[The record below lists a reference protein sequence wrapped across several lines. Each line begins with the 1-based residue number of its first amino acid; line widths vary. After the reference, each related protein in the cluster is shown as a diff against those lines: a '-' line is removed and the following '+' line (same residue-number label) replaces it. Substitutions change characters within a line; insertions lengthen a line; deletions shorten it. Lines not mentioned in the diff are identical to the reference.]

1 MQAVWHPSKSTT
13 IGGFLKALGAECHS
27 LSLKGYQKV
36 AGGLRFAATTGY
48 FRSNPPG

>member
-1 MQAVWHPSKSTT
+1 MQEVWHPSKSTT

-36 AGGLRFAATTGY
+36 AGG
-48 FRSNPPG
+48 RSEAQRRPPEHSQ